1 MDVLM
6 EIDGSMLEGEMGRE
20 FVRRGICP
28 ELSLGYNVTMS
39 KSPAGFYKAT
49 NKRVV
54 ELSIV
59 RQGARDGCK
68 IRAFA
73 DSCGSIGQ
81 SRKGGEG
88 KGGKTAA
95 TAAATTAAAVQA
107 TQSSSTPTGSLSALG
122 PGTFAKQRHRIL
134 I

>member
-1 MDVLM
+1 
-6 EIDGSMLEGEMGRE
+6 
-20 FVRRGICP
+20 
-28 ELSLGYNVTMS
+28 MS

-73 DSCGSIGQ
+73 DSCGSSGQ
-81 SRKGGEG
+81 SS

-95 TAAATTAAAVQA
+95 ATAAAAVQT

-122 PGTFAKQRHRIL
+122 PGTFSKQRHRIL

>member
-1 MDVLM
+1 
-6 EIDGSMLEGEMGRE
+6 
-20 FVRRGICP
+20 VRRGICP

-73 DSCGSIGQ
+73 DSGGSSGQ
-81 SRKGGEG
+81 SS

-95 TAAATTAAAVQA
+95 ATAATAMQA

>member
-73 DSCGSIGQ
+73 DSCGSSGQ
-81 SRKGGEG
+81 SS

-95 TAAATTAAAVQA
+95 ATAAAAAVQA

>member
-6 EIDGSMLEGEMGRE
+6 EINGNMLEGEMGKE
-20 FVRRGICP
+20 FVRRGLCP

-73 DSCGSIGQ
+73 DSSMK
-81 SRKGGEG
+81 SAD
-88 KGGKTAA
+88 AA
-95 TAAATTAAAVQA
+95 LNSGLYGPGN
-107 TQSSSTPTGSLSALG
+107 SSSCVNNSST
-122 PGTFAKQRHRIL
+122 KVKRHRIL
-134 I
+134 A